1 MTALA
6 FTRPLGVP
14 EDARH
19 HGEAAAANVEATT
32 AAIGALADAL
42 AGHADHERILL
53 RAAAGAGKSYALKRM
68 VDQALSGLHCARVGV
83 VAFANKQII
92 PLAEDLGTVLGHDRV
107 CLRISR
113 DQAPTLPDSVRAAVT
128 VAEADVD
135 VPSETEVLIST
146 AFMLGLRGY
155 AFRQRLPAL
164 GHGRLF
170 DILFV
175 DEAWQLAQHLYRPLA
190 PMARVTVGVGDVGQ
204 LPPLD
209 PGQNPWRGDPGY
221 NPFRAWPTA
230 YDTDRK
236 TWAVELP
243 AVWRPTAPQLPLWR
257 AFYPD
262 WASLDCV
269 AAPGDRR
276 IELDPPDD
284 AVGEL
289 WTQVA
294 SGEPTVVEVA
304 GLAEPDAPDVDPP
317 LLAEVERWLDALF
330 TMGFRLYDKE
340 YDDLGLPCGDR
351 VTSSSDPQ
359 GQTLV
364 AILATRNQAV
374 DDALDM
380 VERLSDAH
388 DLPDRTIVASTID
401 SWQGQ
406 TNGITIAIHPLSGAS
421 RLDDFNSAFGRL
433 AVVCTRATHGLL
445 LVSRS
450 GLNDLLATA
459 PARPGT
465 PMGEPG
471 TRQLP
476 RQTHER
482 ILRTFARSTLVLDGV
497 D

>member
-1 MTALA
+1 MTELSFSTALD
-6 FTRPLGVP
+6 VP
-14 EDARH
+14 DDARH

-42 AGHADHERILL
+42 SGASDFERILL

-68 VDQALSGLHCARVGV
+68 VDQALNGLHCGRIGV
-83 VAFANKQII
+83 VAFTNRQII
-92 PLAEDLGTVLGHDRV
+92 PLAEDLGTVLGKDRV
-107 CLRISR
+107 CLRVSR
-113 DQAPTLPDSVRAAVT
+113 EVAPTLSASVRAAVT
-128 VAEADVD
+128 VADADAA
-135 VPSETEVLIST
+135 VPAATEVLIST
-146 AFMLGLRGY
+146 ASMLGRRGY
-155 AFRQRLPAL
+155 PLRRQL
-164 GHGRLF
+164 GATSDNKLY
-170 DILFV
+170 DALFV

-190 PMARVTVGVGDVGQ
+190 MIARVTVGVGDVGQ

-221 NPFRAWPTA
+221 NPHRAWPSA
-230 YDTDRK
+230 YDSDRK
-236 TWAVELP
+236 TWSVELP

-269 AAPGDRR
+269 AAPGDRTMV
-276 IELDPPDD
+276 LDPLTDQ
-284 AVGEL
+284 AGAI
-289 WTQVA
+289 WQQVA
-294 SGEPTVVEVA
+294 TGVPTMVEVE
-304 GLAEPDAPDVDPP
+304 GLADPDAPDVDPP

-330 TMGFRLYDKE
+330 ELGFELHEKE
-340 YDDLGLPCGDR
+340 YDDVGLPVGDR
-351 VTSSSDPQ
+351 VISSADPN
-359 GQTLV
+359 GRTLV

-374 DDALDM
+374 DDAQEL
-380 VERLSDAH
+380 VERLRARH
-388 DLPDRTIVASTID
+388 DLPDGAVVASTVD

-406 TNGITIAIHPLSGAS
+406 TNALTIAIHPLSGAS
-421 RLDDFNSAFGRL
+421 HLDDFNSAFGRL

-450 GLNDLLATA
+450 GLDDLLATA

-465 PMGEPG
+465 PLGEPG

-482 ILRTFARSTLVLDGV
+482 ILRTFARATLVLEGAN
-497 D
+497 